1 MKPRVTFASR
11 RTRFSKRQT
20 KKTVQQTKK
29 LRRRKRRSAGRGR
42 NTADKANQQLSRFR
56 QASVVAVAIT
66 MLLLTVL
73 SDGEAEQTQD
83 TTTADTENVQDT
95 AQESVETTEEDTV
108 AIENIGQAATDEAVT
123 TIRELWTGFYQNL
136 PKLLIAL
143 IALLLAWLI
152 SKLVRPL
159 LRRATRN
166 WRTSSAV
173 MAVTSIS
180 IWLLAIGVA
189 LSVLAGDIR
198 ALVGSVGLVGLAL
211 SWALQTPIESF
222 TGWLLNSFKGYYR
235 VGDRIAVGEVF
246 GDVYQIDSLNTTVW
260 EIGSPE
266 QMGAVQAEQPTERL
280 VTFPNN
286 EILTSTVINLT
297 RDFPYVWD
305 ELSVPIANESDLM
318 LALEVLQ
325 NVADNLLGAYM
336 EQPTSDYA
344 RILKKANINEQVAQ
358 KPQLFVS
365 ATDSWTNITIRY
377 LVGAKSRRQ
386 WKSDLQIAVSQELNQ
401 PKYKRKIISAY
412 TRQQYQPID
421 SDGVPV
427 SAGNTGQNLE

>member
-1 MKPRVTFASR
+1 MKPRITFKAR
-11 RTRFSKRQT
+11 QTRFSKRQT

-29 LRRRKRRSAGRGR
+29 LRRRKRRSTGRGYR
-42 NTADKANQQLSRFR
+42 TADKANQQLSRFR

-66 MLLLTVL
+66 MLLLTVF

-83 TTTADTENVQDT
+83 TAATETVQETT
-95 AQESVETTEEDTV
+95 QESVETTEEDTV

-143 IALLLAWLI
+143 AALLLAWLL
-152 SKLVRPL
+152 SKLIRPL

-235 VGDRIAVGEVF
+235 VGDRIAVGDVF

-266 QMGAVQAEQPTERL
+266 QMGAVQAEQPTGRL

-305 ELSVPIANESDLM
+305 ELAVPIANESNLM

-325 NVADNLLGAYM
+325 KVADDLLGAYM
-336 EQPTSDYA
+336 EQPAQKYE

-377 LVGAKSRRQ
+377 LVGAKSRRK
-386 WKSDLQIAVSQELNQ
+386 WKSELQIAVSQELNQ
-401 PKYKRKIISAY
+401 SKYRRKIISAY

-427 SAGNTGQNLE
+427 SGGSTGQNLE